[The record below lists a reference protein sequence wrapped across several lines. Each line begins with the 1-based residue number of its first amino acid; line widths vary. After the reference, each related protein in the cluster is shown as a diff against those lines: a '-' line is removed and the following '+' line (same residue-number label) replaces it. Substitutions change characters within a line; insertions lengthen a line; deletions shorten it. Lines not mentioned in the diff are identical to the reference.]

1 MSLIKRLYQNHSIF
15 SSHNFSQKYAPKIAF
30 IALLK
35 TKAVSQRY
43 SPYLQSLVC
52 NIREQS
58 YVPCLLY
65 GRSQL
70 SLMIST
76 SARYAARKYLSPLR
90 HALAKSC
97 RILVVD
103 LLRPVN
109 TELTNFLA
117 RSFLYSCIDCLFHN
131 IHSISAFAV
140 VKFSCLLRKAHHHRR

>member
-15 SSHNFSQKYAPKIAF
+15 SSHNFSQKYAPKIA
-30 IALLK
+30 LVK

-43 SPYLQSLVC
+43 SPDLQSLVC

-58 YVPCLLY
+58 YVSCLLY
-65 GRSQL
+65 GGSQL
-70 SLMIST
+70 SLMIS
-76 SARYAARKYLSPLR
+76 ARACYSARKYLSPFR
-90 HALAKSC
+90 HALAESC

-140 VKFSCLLRKAHHHRR
+140 VIKPFYFFRKARHHRR